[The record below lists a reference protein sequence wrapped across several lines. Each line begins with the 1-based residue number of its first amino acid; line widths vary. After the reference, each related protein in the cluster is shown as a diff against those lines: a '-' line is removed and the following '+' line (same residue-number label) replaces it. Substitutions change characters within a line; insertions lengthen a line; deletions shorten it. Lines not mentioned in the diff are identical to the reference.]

1 MNDFKSLG
9 TQPISDVQP
18 CGADV
23 RDDPDYDLLQNE
35 IAKLTNPAASGSP
48 DWEKVVGLS
57 QALLTNKGKDILVAS
72 YLAGGLLITR
82 GLPGLNDGVQMLEG
96 LLATHWEQLYPP
108 VARPRARRNAIQW
121 LIDRVRAHADEHD
134 WSNWPPQDAALVES
148 LRDALGNIDRVLADK
163 DSDAPSMQPLRAL
176 LGTVQVAEPPPPAP
190 EPEPESPA
198 TQTPADQAEA
208 PGVTTLA
215 ASSAAAPAA
224 APATPTAQTASA
236 AAFAPAAFAPLFLDT
251 SGSATQ
257 ATDDALERLVAIGGW
272 YAQNEP
278 SNALGFR
285 LRRIGVWAGIE
296 RAPVANGTDTQ
307 LPGPIPQ
314 LQDALRNLQA
324 RAAHADIVGFAE
336 TQVIVYPFWL
346 DLNHAAATSLALLGD
361 SWSAARREVCGE
373 TSKFFARI
381 DGLDRLKFA
390 NGVPFASADTAQWL
404 ASLGSSGGN
413 AGASAASDPLVTV
426 MSRARALAADND
438 LRAAAQCLQD
448 AIDKSTAVAARLR
461 LRTAMCDLLLENRPG
476 ARLDAFARALVEE
489 VDRYGV
495 ASWDPDLTADALR
508 AAYAILSR
516 NDQNEAETAALLAR
530 IAPLDVSIAVRLI
543 T

>member
-9 TQPISDVQP
+9 TQPISDAQP
-18 CGADV
+18 CGVDV

-48 DWEKVVGLS
+48 DWEQVVRLS
-57 QALLTNKGKDILVAS
+57 QTLLADKGKDILVAS

-82 GLPGLNDGVQMLEG
+82 GLPGLADGAQMLEG

-108 VARPRARRNAIQW
+108 VARLRARRNAIQW

-134 WSNWPPQDAALVES
+134 WSSWPAQDAALVDA
-148 LRDALGNIDRVLADK
+148 LRDALGGIDRVLAEK
-163 DSDAPSMQPLRAL
+163 DDDAPSMQPLRAL
-176 LGTVQVAEPPPPAP
+176 LGTVQVAEPAADPEPEPAPTPAP
-190 EPEPESPA
+190 EPA
-198 TQTPADQAEA
+198 
-208 PGVTTLA
+208 L
-215 ASSAAAPAA
+215 AAPAPRPEAPSAPAPVA
-224 APATPTAQTASA
+224 APAVHAAPA
-236 AAFAPAAFAPLFLDT
+236 AAFAPAALAPLSVDT
-251 SGSATQ
+251 AASASH
-257 ATDDALERLVAIGGW
+257 AADEALERLVAIGGW

-285 LRRIGVWAGIE
+285 LRRIGVWTAIE
-296 RAPVANGTDTQ
+296 RAPVANGPDTQ

-336 TQVIVYPFWL
+336 TQVIAYPFWL

-361 SWSAARREVCGE
+361 AWSAARREVCGE
-373 TSKFFARI
+373 TAKFVARI

-390 NGVPFASADTAQWL
+390 NGVPFANADTVQWL
-404 ASLGSSGGN
+404 AALASSSGD
-413 AGASAASDPLVTV
+413 APAAAAPDPLAAV

-448 AIDKSTAVAARLR
+448 AIDKSPAVAARLR

-476 ARLDAFARALVEE
+476 ARLDAFARALVDE

-495 ASWDPDLTADALR
+495 VSWDPDLTADALR

-516 NDQNEAETAALLAR
+516 NDQNETETAALLAR